1 MICRA
6 LANVHCPTVA
16 AAVGEKAGSPVLSH
30 QKVAMAEPLALD
42 VAVAHTSQMG
52 ILFSCLHPAS
62 SWLYQ
67 ALCLLLL
74 VFLGTRQWTKAVI
87 QLSGGHGENTEIDY
101 FPSPNTN
108 TNFFKKLIFTGVCVF
123 TQSCPTLCDPLDYSP
138 PGYPFHG
145 IFSGKNSGVSCYFLL
160 QGIFLTQGLNLCLIS
175 FVSCIA
181 GGFFT
186 RWAIRIDLKYCVSFC
201 STAKW
206 IGYA

>member
-1 MICRA
+1 MC
-6 LANVHCPTVA
+6 TV
-16 AAVGEKAGSPVLSH
+16 
-30 QKVAMAEPLALD
+30 
-42 VAVAHTSQMG
+42 
-52 ILFSCLHPAS
+52 
-62 SWLYQ
+62 
-67 ALCLLLL
+67 LLLL
-74 VFLGTRQWTKAVI
+74 QQWGRRQDLLFYPTRRWPWQSRSLWTWLLLTLHRWVFYFHVCTQRAHDSTKHSA
-87 QLSGGHGENTEIDY
+87 S
-101 FPSPNTN
+101 SPNTN

-186 RWAIRIDLKYCVSFC
+186 R
-201 STAKW
+201 
-206 IGYA
+206 